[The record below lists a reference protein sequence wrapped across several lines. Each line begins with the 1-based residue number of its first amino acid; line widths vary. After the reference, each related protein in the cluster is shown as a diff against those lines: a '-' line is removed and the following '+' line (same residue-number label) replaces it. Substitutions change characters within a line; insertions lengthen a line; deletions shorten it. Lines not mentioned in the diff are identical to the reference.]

1 LFYAHYI
8 YIYIYIYI
16 QASQYNREREREA
29 RFEDYYRLSG
39 SKRRQRIISK
49 KHMAEGGTTLE
60 YTPTWVV
67 AVVCSVIVL
76 ISLIV
81 ERTLHYLGKVT
92 HHLPSHIQLYMLCC
106 MISDQFI

>member
-1 LFYAHYI
+1 VAVVCSVIVLV
-8 YIYIYIYI
+8 
-16 QASQYNREREREA
+16 R
-29 RFEDYYRLSG
+29 YRLSG

-49 KHMAEGGTTLE
+49 KLMAEGGTTLE

-92 HHLPSHIQLYMLCC
+92 HHQHSLPPIYNYICYVA
-106 MISDQFI
+106 

>member
-1 LFYAHYI
+1 VCTLYI
-8 YIYIYIYI
+8 YISKLAITIE
-16 QASQYNREREREA
+16 RERERGKIRILLQA
-29 RFEDYYRLSG
+29 Q
-39 SKRRQRIISK
+39 RRQEERRKRIISK
-49 KHMAEGGTTLE
+49 KLMAEGGTTLE